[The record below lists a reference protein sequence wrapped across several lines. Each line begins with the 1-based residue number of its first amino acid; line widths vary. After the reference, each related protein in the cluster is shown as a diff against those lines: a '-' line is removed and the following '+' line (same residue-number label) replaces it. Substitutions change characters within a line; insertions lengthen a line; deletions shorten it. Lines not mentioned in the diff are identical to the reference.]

1 MDTCKSKKILKYI
14 LLYTLIPSAD
24 KMLNDNS
31 VFSSVNDELP
41 SGDSTVE
48 FLINELKSLQ
58 YVS

>member
-1 MDTCKSKKILKYI
+1 M
-14 LLYTLIPSAD
+14 PSAD